1 MCCKSSDGRSVKQI
15 ELDAIKEYLSYL
27 EGCKHF
33 DADNGI
39 FQPIRAIVRIY
50 NRGEATLEKVIDDAM
65 NCMNTACMNLSG
77 ADGEILQ
84 RKTFEE
90 DTTIVGYLS
99 ARALTESGI
108 GFGCSFCR
116 PHDYPNF
123 QKYRGKLLAMP
134 ARVVV
139 DSAVDQITTMKEV
152 EELNKYHGYDDGF
165 LSADYLAVRGE
176 RFYMYD
182 ICECG
187 NKFVVYYFP
196 FPLNEQLGYFIERCS
211 RYYRKHFREEDK
223 KSKKSSK
230 KVK

>member
-1 MCCKSSDGRSVKQI
+1 MCYKSSDGRSVKQI
-15 ELDAIKEYLSYL
+15 EIDAINEFGSYL
-27 EGCKHF
+27 EGCDHF
-33 DADNGI
+33 KEDKGI
-39 FQPIRAIVRIY
+39 LQPIRAIVRIY
-50 NRGEATLEKVIDDAM
+50 DRGAATLEKVIYDAM

-77 ADGEILQ
+77 TDGEIIQ

-90 DTTIVGYLS
+90 DTVVVGYLS
-99 ARALTESGI
+99 ARALTESAV

-123 QKYRGKLLAMP
+123 QKYRGQLIAMP

-139 DSAVDQITTMKEV
+139 DSEVDQVTTMKEAK
-152 EELNKYHGYDDGF
+152 ELSKYCGYGDNF
-165 LSADYLAVRGE
+165 LSVDYLAVRGE
-176 RFYMYD
+176 RFYVYD

-196 FPLNEQLGYFIERCS
+196 FPLNEQLDYFIERCS
-211 RYYRKHFREEDK
+211 RYFCKENK
-223 KSKKSSK
+223 KPKKNSK